1 MSLKVVA
8 HFFGS
13 NENCIKQLMYFQV
26 SCLGVMEDFTDVV
39 HRTLND
45 LDPPW
50 GVWYVYLHRV
60 GFWVFATLGTQKCFW
75 ELGLDHIPFFWRLC

>member
-8 HFFGS
+8 QFFGS

-26 SCLGVMEDFTDVV
+26 SCLGIMEDFTDLV

-45 LDPPW
+45 PDPPW
-50 GVWYVYLHRV
+50 GV
-60 GFWVFATLGTQKCFW
+60 
-75 ELGLDHIPFFWRLC
+75 